1 METNNNVELTKE
13 MLGFKMLA
21 LINEI
26 ILSGTI
32 VKMREDPR
40 IKDGIVNFY
49 EKLTFGSYNDKLFK
63 TTMIIILL
71 YLQESEKHPVSNQS
85 LEENLFLD
93 ISYLQNLLMHKEYET
108 LTIPEAQEVIN
119 LLTIAKDLN

>member
-1 METNNNVELTKE
+1 METNNNMELTKE

-26 ILSGTI
+26 ILSGAI

-40 IKDGIVNFY
+40 IKDEIVNFY

-63 TTMIIILL
+63 TTMTIILL
-71 YLQESEKHPVSNQS
+71 YLQENKKHFLAEHSSEQ
-85 LEENLFLD
+85 NLLLD
-93 ISYLQNLLMHKEYET
+93 ISFFQNLLMNKEYET
-108 LTIPEAQEVIN
+108 LTIPEAQKVIN
-119 LLTIAKDLN
+119 LLTIANTFQ